1 MITTTAPKPTR
12 SGRYDEDL
20 LVRLIAE
27 GQLSYRKIAEQV
39 GVSAMT
45 VSNVARGR
53 RRKDLYDRI
62 CCTVEDAQRRAHRL
76 ASSYLW
82 PLVAA
87 HVKEAIEGTGE
98 TARKCR
104 EFLIRTFIN
113 RPDPAGR
120 YIGHP
125 AAPTGRARP
134 ATRGELD
141 LLSAVRGDRTAP
153 KYRDLPKRIR
163 RHVRI
168 LAGPADTPTLPPD
181 SKNSQNA
188 EKAEHKKPEKKFPSC
203 YKRRPSRLPDD
214 HPLRDLYPGM
224 SIYEADRMH
233 ALHEQCARENAINK
247 PDLPPGGIWT
257 DEQSARVRE
266 LMREFGKENRGPEPS
281 RVIEPTW
288 IGKSPDE

>member
-1 MITTTAPKPTR
+1 MISSTAPKPTR

-53 RRKDLYDRI
+53 RRRDLYDRI

-153 KYRDLPKRIR
+153 KYNDLPKRIR
-163 RHVRI
+163 RHVRV
-168 LAGPADTPTLPPD
+168 LVDDGHTPNSKEPEP
-181 SKNSQNA
+181 KNSA
-188 EKAEHKKPEKKFPSC
+188 DAKEPEKKLQLPAC

-247 PDLPPGGIWT
+247 PDLPPGVIWT
-257 DEQSARVRE
+257 DEQAARVRE